1 CRIRELLAGP
11 GVSRTPASCHAWSSH
26 AGCSMTE
33 TPEIFGRE
41 VAPKV
46 LDDRHCLRASAPD
59 VAHLVHAHSDSGWQL
74 AEIGNLIVL
83 RIRNGWHRS
92 DQRTLDRF
100 AVEDVHL
107 VALRVLSKGNFV
119 DLPAIAT
126 DPCPADPGE
135 DEIACSQSSS
145 PNVNGTEWAK
155 TDAAE
160 CVLQLHVCRM
170 PDIPFR
176 WAETPVER
184 QSDITWRHVD
194 PRESLSDEHERC
206 AWRHLHLHRTLGSRL
221 TAQQACQFV
230 CRRRNQLCRS
240 ELQYL
245 PFPGRIANRSYIGAS
260 QHLNFSARSRPALR
274 KPKTIR
280 RCPTIRANGAR
291 LRRSETPPAA
301 RRGTRSGRGGRPGMP
316 RESK

>member
-1 CRIRELLAGP
+1 
-11 GVSRTPASCHAWSSH
+11 HAWSSH

-46 LDDRHCLRASAPD
+46 LDDRHCRRASAPD
-59 VAHLVHAHSDSGWQL
+59 VAHLVDAQSDSGWQL

-83 RIRNGWHRS
+83 RIRNGWRRS
-92 DQRTLDRF
+92 DQRTFDHF

-107 VALRVLSKGNFV
+107 VSLRVLSKGNFV

-126 DPCPADPGE
+126 DPRSADPGE

-145 PNVNGTEWAK
+145 PNVNGTERAQ

-160 CVLQLHVCRM
+160 RVLQLHVCRM

-184 QSDITWRHVD
+184 QSDITWCHVD
-194 PRESLSDEHERC
+194 PRESLSDEHERRAC
-206 AWRHLHLHRTLGSRL
+206 WHLQLHRTLGSRL

-230 CRRRNQLCRS
+230 CRGRNQLCRS

-245 PFPGRIANRSYIGAS
+245 PLPGGIANRSYIGAS
-260 QHLNFSARSRPALR
+260 QHLDFLCRFQLAIIEPNANS
-274 KPKTIR
+274 
-280 RCPTIRANGAR
+280 RCPIIAADGAWLQR
-291 LRRSETPPAA
+291 VENLARDRR
-301 RRGTRSGRGGRPGMP
+301 RTREGLQRKSGLCR
-316 RESK
+316 